1 MTVVVARDLGARA
14 GATTRAR
21 GRGRAR
27 ATRARAGARSTA
39 RDRVEGDVAVST
51 SPAEGTDSRRRA
63 LTSLFAVGA
72 LGFVSGDARAATP
85 TLPKELTEPDE
96 IFREDFNV
104 TFAGVEVDHK
114 DLIYALVIGQTIGF
128 VGSAVAGSAAR
139 KRAEEI
145 ERLNATLLKVN
156 KEVRKELRSTQGR
169 KVATPMDS
177 TDDGSSEVVLEII
190 SLLKNGKSK
199 LKAQAANEAKA
210 LFTKALALIKGN
222 ESALKEPWKAVRKAE
237 RGLGAAASRLKQ
249 YDEALTHMKTVLAL
263 SQEHNDLTVA
273 TDAYGIIADLYAE
286 MDQIEVASDWYDKY
300 FEALALEDA
309 KEAAETAASMQTR

>member
-1 MTVVVARDLGARA
+1 MLARGARDLTACASASSARLNARA
-14 GATTRAR
+14 RRVTD
-21 GRGRAR
+21 GRRDGC
-27 ATRARAGARSTA
+27 ARSTT
-39 RDRVEGDVAVST
+39 RDAVEVEVSGETSRVK
-51 SPAEGTDSRRRA
+51 GTDSRRRTLRSMLA
-63 LTSLFAVGA
+63 LGA
-72 LGFVSGDARAATP
+72 LAFVGDHARAATP

-96 IFREDFNV
+96 IFSEDFNV

-177 TDDGSSEVVLEII
+177 TDDCSSEVVVEII
-190 SLLKNGKSK
+190 SLLKNGKAK
-199 LKAQAANEAKA
+199 LKAQAASEAKV
-210 LFTKALALIKGN
+210 LFTKALTLIKSN
-222 ESALKEPWKAVRKAE
+222 ESSLKEPWKAVRKAE
-237 RGLGAAASRLKQ
+237 RGLGAAASRLKE
-249 YDEALTHMKTVLAL
+249 YEEALIHMKTVLAL

-309 KEAAETAASMQTR
+309 KEAAETASR